1 MKKLPDLN
9 IDSTIVIKCQD
20 ERESKVIY
28 ESLLPDN
35 IDFPKNLELDMES
48 IESLILLRLK
58 FTSNIEKQ
66 NNIGTLLN
74 TVDEIMEHIGIIKNV
89 IKND

>member
-1 MKKLPDLN
+1 MKKHLNLN
-9 IDSTIVIKCQD
+9 IDTTIEIKCQD
-20 ERESKVIY
+20 NRESKVIY
-28 ESLLPDN
+28 DSLFPDN
-35 IDFPKNLELDMES
+35 IDFPKNLEIDMKTN
-48 IESLILLRLK
+48 ESLILLRLK
-58 FTSNIEKQ
+58 FISNSEKQ